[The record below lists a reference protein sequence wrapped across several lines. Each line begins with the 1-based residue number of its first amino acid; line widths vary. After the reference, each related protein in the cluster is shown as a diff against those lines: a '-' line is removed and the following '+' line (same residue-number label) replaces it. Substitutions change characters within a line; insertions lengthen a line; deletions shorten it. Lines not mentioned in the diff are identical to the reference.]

1 MQNMRDE
8 INPESLEHRS
18 QGIRDLVISRNPEKL
33 KLLQELFE
41 KETNPQLKY
50 EIRKAIHELSSL
62 EKVKPGSD
70 PQEQLNHEKL
80 RRALKSDNPDILNR
94 AFLYCVQHK
103 LESFLEELQNIAS
116 KSRDPFHRI
125 CILRLKA
132 NLGPRY
138 YEDVL
143 DGLKDPDSRVIC
155 AAIEALGTF
164 EAKESMVQ
172 IATFL
177 EDPSPR
183 IKASAIKVLADWN
196 DQRALLVL
204 DTMIRSQ
211 NTAEKEAAA
220 HCLCVMAK
228 AESLNLILPLLDD
241 EHEGVR
247 TKALRALEILSSQG
261 STQAEEVL
269 NSYRSFRPSMIK
281 DIPVQNQ
288 AHDMDSEP
296 ALFSN
301 YPEIRMAAIQKIAD
315 SDSEDSALR
324 ILNRLNTERD
334 NQVVAT
340 GVSCL
345 ARAKGDKAYKI
356 RFLMNYLTHEDG
368 RIRANAIEVLYPL
381 LDEDKLGLFEAYLE
395 DENNRV
401 RGNAILAISS
411 KPAMANLFNP
421 ALTKAVR
428 ELCYHSSE
436 TYQLTAIYCIS
447 MMQNPWQLPFLDHLI
462 FSRHDKVREAA
473 LDTAKIWSTSHPG
486 ILEQLPNYKRTIK
499 PVDVDL
505 VKLPSRDEIMA
516 NLGPQKTAQPRSQHY
531 TGRLLSFG
539 YGAFVFFF
547 WATALTRID
556 IEMELAFSLV
566 TGLGFLSGGAFLQ
579 VGILGLNHQKQVLW
593 FALASEFILSL
604 LAFYYMGMEESF
616 TEGLPLLLR
625 GLAAIILVGL
635 TCLNQKLLSRLP

>member
-1 MQNMRDE
+1 MQNRSDE
-8 INPESLEHRS
+8 LTSESLEHRS
-18 QGIRDLVISRNPEKL
+18 QNIRDLVISRNPEKL
-33 KLLQELFE
+33 RLLQALFE

-62 EKVKPGSD
+62 EKTKPTSD

-80 RRALKSDNPDILNR
+80 RRALKSDNPEILNR

-103 LESFLEELQNIAS
+103 LESFLDELQNIAS
-116 KSRDPFHRI
+116 QSNDPFHRI
-125 CILRLKA
+125 CILRLKT

-143 DGLKDPDSRVIC
+143 MGLKDTDSRVIC
-155 AAIEALGTF
+155 AAIEALGSF

-183 IKASAIKVLADWN
+183 IKASAIKVLAEWN
-196 DQRALLVL
+196 DQRAFVVL

-220 HCLCVMAK
+220 HCLCVMANP
-228 AESLNLILPLLDD
+228 ESLSLITPLLDD
-241 EHEGVR
+241 AHEGVR

-261 STQAEEVL
+261 NAKAEEIL
-269 NSYRSFRPSMIK
+269 NSYRSFRPSLIK
-281 DIPVQNQ
+281 DIPVHDQT
-288 AHDMDSEP
+288 HDMESEP

-315 SDSEDSALR
+315 SDAPDSALR

-334 NQVVAT
+334 NQVIAT

-345 ARAKGDKAYKI
+345 SRAKGDTAYKI

-381 LDEDKLGLFEAYLE
+381 LDEDKLGLFESYLE

-411 KPAMANLFNP
+411 KPAVANLLKP
-421 ALTKAVR
+421 ALTKAIR
-428 ELCYHSSE
+428 ELCYDSTE
-436 TYQLTAIYCIS
+436 ARQLTAIYCIGN
-447 MMQNPWQLPFLDHLI
+447 MQSPWQLPFLDHLI
-462 FSRHDKVREAA
+462 FSRHTKVREAA
-473 LDTAKIWSTSHPG
+473 QHSANIWSSSHPA

-499 PVDVDL
+499 TVDVDS
-505 VKLPSRDEIMA
+505 VKLPSREEVMA
-516 NLGPQKTAQPRSQHY
+516 NLGPQKTIQPSSQHY

-579 VGILGLNHQKQVLW
+579 VGILGLNHQKPVLW
-593 FALASEFILSL
+593 FALASELILSL

-616 TEGLPLLLR
+616 KEGLPLLLR
-625 GLAAIILVGL
+625 GLAAILLIGL